1 VRTDLPLRARNIW
14 KAAKYLKPGD
24 DTAFG
29 KVPQPVRADGTA
41 TADHREQAE
50 ELLTKFF
57 PPLPSNIDNEGP
69 RPQRAP
75 VAMPAITIEE
85 VERQLFAAKS

>member
-1 VRTDLPLRARNIW
+1 MFR
-14 KAAKYLKPGD
+14 
-24 DTAFG
+24 
-29 KVPQPVRADGTA
+29 KVPQLVRADRII
-41 TADHREQAE
+41 TADHREQSE

-57 PPLPSNIDNEGP
+57 PSLLSSIDDKRS

-85 VERQLFAAKS
+85 VERQLFAAKSWKAPGKDGLPVVV